1 MVCFIAAIALLV
13 TALLA
18 VGGYLLQ
25 NKISIAAD
33 ATQHEIVT
41 EAADRQREEDKALL
55 QLDRVQAQNAEHIY
69 PLAALSCQFAFGHN
83 RAAHECGFQDFIT
96 TYSMQWVSPPTQPYV
111 TLLDCGKP
119 EFIKA
124 MGTNPFFYIIPPEDL
139 ARLSADPVKQARW
152 VTLATHT
159 LIPPVRDILLVIQTK
174 VCCTRQWRHEHRL
187 YHESRSVA

>member
-55 QLDRVQAQNAEHIY
+55 QLDRV
-69 PLAALSCQFAFGHN
+69 
-83 RAAHECGFQDFIT
+83 
-96 TYSMQWVSPPTQPYV
+96 
-111 TLLDCGKP
+111 
-119 EFIKA
+119 
-124 MGTNPFFYIIPPEDL
+124 
-139 ARLSADPVKQARW
+139 
-152 VTLATHT
+152 
-159 LIPPVRDILLVIQTK
+159 
-174 VCCTRQWRHEHRL
+174 
-187 YHESRSVA
+187 